1 MKIIKILND
10 RNDNYWFCPGCA
22 RPTLTATFI
31 EKDIEEKCQNF
42 FKFLEPRVIKL
53 ENDYK
58 DMSNLLS
65 AKVESVKFGEHVQQ
79 NTTKIEELESTI
91 VFLKGDIK
99 SLQKNHQHLSSQE
112 KSIPVD
118 NNSES
123 NVNSEILINDGVSIA
138 TQISESINDRVQRAS
153 NVIVFNLKEQDDKQK
168 DKELVSHLCSF
179 VIEKE
184 TALKCTRLGSIKST
198 SIRPAKTEF
207 TNPLIKIYF
216 VKNLDKLKGAPTK
229 LKNVCIKH
237 DMTPEERLKERQL
250 HLKLKN

>member
-1 MKIIKILND
+1 
-10 RNDNYWFCPGCA
+10 
-22 RPTLTATFI
+22 
-31 EKDIEEKCQNF
+31 
-42 FKFLEPRVIKL
+42 
-53 ENDYK
+53 
-58 DMSNLLS
+58 MSNLLS
-65 AKVESVKFGEHVQQ
+65 GKVESVKFSEHIQQ
-79 NTTKIEELESTI
+79 DTTKIEELESNI
-91 VFLKGDIK
+91 ASLKGDIK
-99 SLQKNHQHLSSQE
+99 SLQENHQHLSNQE
-112 KSIPVD
+112 KSIPVVD

-123 NVNSEILINDGVSIA
+123 NVNSEILINDSVSIA
-138 TQISESINDRVQRAS
+138 TRISKSINDRVQRAS

-237 DMTPEERLKERQL
+237 DMTPEERSKERQL